1 MPKSRVAEHSVHPL
15 FVNRW
20 SPRAFTG
27 EAIDDATLY
36 QFFEAARWAP
46 SAYNSQPWRFIYAK
60 NDSAHWSKFLGLLSE
75 FNQSWAKS
83 ASALVIILAKTS
95 FIPPGKT
102 EPISTGS
109 QTFDAG
115 AAWGSLALQAAHD
128 GWATH
133 AIGGY
138 DKTKA
143 REVLGIP
150 DDYVLEAAVA
160 VGRQAD
166 KSTLPDGLREREV
179 ASARLPLANLVAEGA
194 FNFVE

>member
-1 MPKSRVAEHSVHPL
+1 MPKSRVTEYTVNPL

-27 EAIDDATLY
+27 EAIDDATLF

-60 NDSAHWSKFLGLLSE
+60 NNSEQWGTFLGLLSE
-75 FNQSWAKS
+75 FNQSWAKT
-83 ASALVIILAKTS
+83 ASALVIILAKTT
-95 FIPPGKT
+95 FVPPGKT
-102 EPISTGS
+102 DPIRTGS
-109 QTFDAG
+109 HTFDAG

-128 GWATH
+128 GWFTH

-150 DDYVLEAAVA
+150 EDYILEAAVA
-160 VGRQAD
+160 IGMQGD
-166 KSTLPDGLREREV
+166 KSSLPEGLREREV
-179 ASARLPLANLVAEGA
+179 ASSRLPLSQLVAENT
-194 FNFVE
+194 FNFKT